1 VRHGTIQPGVDL
13 PVTDL
18 YVVKSAGLFAAIMLI
33 ALGHVRTL
41 HPFPR
46 FGPANQITTLR
57 ALLVSLV
64 GGLIGE
70 APLPIVAAGAVSASA
85 LATALDG
92 ADGWLARRTRMESA
106 FGARFDMEVDAL
118 LIQVLAI
125 LAWRWEKAGPWILLS
140 GMLRYAFLA
149 SGWVWRWMRAPLQ
162 STFRAKAICV
172 LQIVTLTLALMPNI
186 QPRAS
191 GALAGLGLLALG
203 YSFLID
209 VWRLWTQRLDA

>member
-1 VRHGTIQPGVDL
+1 VDL
-13 PVTDL
+13 LVTDL

-33 ALGHVRTL
+33 ALGRVRTH

-70 APLPIVAAGAVSASA
+70 PPLPIVAAGAVSASA

-140 GMLRYAFLA
+140 GMLRYVFLA

-162 STFRAKAICV
+162 STFRAKAICI

-209 VWRLWTQRLDA
+209 IWRLWTQRLDA